1 MLVLQ
6 LGFNLMACLIHSVQ
20 LINKVIVIGPCLSQ
34 LLLHLVI
41 IDLES
46 AKLQLKLISLQLRQL
61 ELSFELLYFLFT
73 LTVHLIEANHFPFV
87 HLEFTCRVL
96 QILHQ
101 GLSLLFIDVE
111 ELFSLFQLQGQ
122 MLLLA
127 HQTVASALEDVHF
140 QLHFSVFFLSVLY
153 FVPE

>member
-6 LGFNLMACLIHSVQ
+6 LGFDLMACLIHSVQ
-20 LINKVIVIGPCLSQ
+20 LINKVIVIGPRLSQ

-41 IDLES
+41 VDLES
-46 AKLQLKLISLQLRQL
+46 AQLQLKLISLQLRQL
-61 ELSFELLYFLFT
+61 ELSFELLNFLFT
-73 LTVHLIEANHFPFV
+73 LTVHFIEANHFPLV

-111 ELFSLFQLQGQ
+111 ELFSLFQL
-122 MLLLA
+122 
-127 HQTVASALEDVHF
+127 
-140 QLHFSVFFLSVLY
+140 
-153 FVPE
+153 